1 MLPHGAC
8 IHIVRET
15 LHDLELAKEWE
26 NEVVLL
32 KRLTYTYLEYY
43 EGKTFHVF
51 YPCLRLMPMLHG
63 FICFINQN
71 TSLKHDKSYTEC
83 NYHVINLVACFH
95 RKFIHR
101 LTNFDA

>member
-8 IHIVRET
+8 IHFVRET

-43 EGKTFHVF
+43 EGKTFHIF
-51 YPCLRLMPMLHG
+51 
-63 FICFINQN
+63 FI
-71 TSLKHDKSYTEC
+71 L
-83 NYHVINLVACFH
+83 A
-95 RKFIHR
+95 
-101 LTNFDA
+101 